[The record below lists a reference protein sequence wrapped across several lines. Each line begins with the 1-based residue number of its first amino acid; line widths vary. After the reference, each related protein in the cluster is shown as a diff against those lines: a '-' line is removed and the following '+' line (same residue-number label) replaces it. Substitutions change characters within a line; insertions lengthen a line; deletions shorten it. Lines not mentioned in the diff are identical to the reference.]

1 MTHKVTQNWQIFQT
15 DPTVAI
21 QSCTS
26 WKIIEHQLRTD
37 CSCLEID
44 NDNFW
49 QLCIFE
55 FLVGRLSPRANQWLY
70 NFMKFL
76 FIDNL
81 LYPVIYL
88 LIECLF
94 MFNEHANT
102 FEKKN
107 HKPSQYWNQNIR
119 KFENKRNA
127 VETFESK
134 GCWLKSSSFRVFISK
149 GTIRCNVKAKI

>member
-26 WKIIEHQLRTD
+26 WKIIEHQFRTD

-102 FEKKN
+102 FEKNKS
-107 HKPSQYWNQNIR
+107 KAFQYWNPYIR
-119 KFENKRNA
+119 IFEKSEHSSIEMQSRLSTLKA
-127 VETFESK
+127 VDSKALVFEF
-134 GCWLKSSSFRVFISK
+134 LFRR
-149 GTIRCNVKAKI
+149 GP

>member
-26 WKIIEHQLRTD
+26 WKIVEHQLRTD

-49 QLCIFE
+49 QLCIFK
-55 FLVGRLSPRANQWLY
+55 FSVGRLSPEANQWLC

-94 MFNEHANT
+94 MFDEHTNI
-102 FEKKN
+102 FEKKIKN
-107 HKPSQYWNQNIR
+107 LSKLESKHS
-119 KFENKRNA
+119 KFENKRTFNHRNA
-127 VETFESK
+127 IKTFDSK
-134 GCWLKSSSFRVFISK
+134 ALVLKFLFWR
-149 GTIRCNVKAKI
+149 GP